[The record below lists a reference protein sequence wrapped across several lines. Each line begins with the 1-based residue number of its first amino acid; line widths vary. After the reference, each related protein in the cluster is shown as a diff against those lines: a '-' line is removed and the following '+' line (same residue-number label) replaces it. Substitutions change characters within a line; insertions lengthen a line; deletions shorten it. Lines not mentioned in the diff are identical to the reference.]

1 MASQIPFDGLEVG
14 TAARFSPD
22 RKYRYL
28 LTRAFPVEY
37 SEGIRLAV
45 NFIML
50 NPSTA
55 DERVDD
61 PTIRRCI
68 GFARAWGYTD
78 LSITNLSPLRA
89 TDPKE
94 LLEAGPEPAEVWQEN
109 INTIQDMVWASDG
122 VVVAWGVH
130 GKHDGRAD
138 RVIASLNEVTP
149 DVRLTCLGTTKGGQP
164 WHPLYLPSNV
174 LREPYLHGAKEL

>member
-1 MASQIPFDGLEVG
+1 MFQMMEGGHAAS
-14 TAARFSPD
+14 ARFSPD

-37 SEGIRLAV
+37 SGGLRLVV
-45 NFIML
+45 NFIMM

-55 DERVDD
+55 DEKADD

-78 LSITNLSPLRA
+78 LNITNLSPFQA

-94 LLEAGPEPAEVWQEN
+94 LREAGPEPDDVWQEN
-109 INTIQDMVWASDG
+109 IGVILDMICASDG
-122 VVVAWGVH
+122 VVAAWGVH
-130 GKHDGRAD
+130 GAIDVRAD
-138 RVIASLNEVTP
+138 RVVAAIVEAIP
-149 DVRLTCLGTTKGGQP
+149 DVRLTCLGVTKEGHP
-164 WHPLYLPSNV
+164 RHPLYLPSDV
-174 LREPYLHGAKEL
+174 ARTPYRHGGKAL